1 MNRNLFVLALALCF
15 PVILRAGT
23 QTQTAQTQTSA
34 AQIAVK
40 AVGGSWVKPLQGQK
54 RKATVLLFVA
64 HDCPISNSY
73 APELNRM
80 VKQFSAQ
87 SVVFYLVY
95 TDPELSPTAARTH
108 LRQFGYQ
115 CSAVFDRDHRLT
127 KLVGATVTPEV
138 AILAPDG
145 TRRYLGR
152 IDDRYAAYGKRRINV
167 QSHDLRDALQSVV
180 HGKTVKTPLTIAV
193 GCFISRG

>member
-1 MNRNLFVLALALCF
+1 MNRNFFALALTLCL
-15 PVILRAGT
+15 PVASHAET
-23 QTQTAQTQTSA
+23 QKAAQTRTPPS
-34 AQIAVK
+34 QIAVK
-40 AVGGSWVKPLQGQK
+40 TVNGNWIKPLQGTK
-54 RKATVLLFVA
+54 RKATVLLFIA

-80 VKQFSAQ
+80 IKQFSAQ
-87 SVVFYLVY
+87 NVVFYLVY
-95 TDPELSPTAARTH
+95 TEPELSPTAARTH
-108 LRQFGYQ
+108 LRQFGYS
-115 CSAVFDRDHRLT
+115 CPALFDRDLRLT
-127 KLVGATVTPEV
+127 KLVGATVTPEA

-152 IDDRYAAYGKRRINV
+152 IDDRYAAYGKRRINL

-180 HGKTVKTPLTIAV
+180 RGKAVQTPVTTAV

>member
-1 MNRNLFVLALALCF
+1 MNRNFFALALTLCLS
-15 PVILRAGT
+15 VASQAKT
-23 QTQTAQTQTSA
+23 QKAAQTRTPPS
-34 AQIAVK
+34 QIAVK
-40 AVGGSWVKPLQGQK
+40 TVNGNWIKPLQGTK
-54 RKATVLLFVA
+54 CKATVLLFIA

-80 VKQFSAQ
+80 IKQFSAQ
-87 SVVFYLVY
+87 NVVFYLVY
-95 TDPELSPTAARTH
+95 TEPELSPTAARTH
-108 LRQFGYQ
+108 LRQFGYS
-115 CSAVFDRDHRLT
+115 CSALFDRDLRLA

-138 AILAPDG
+138 AVLEPNG

-152 IDDRYAAYGKRRINV
+152 IDDRYAGYGKRRINV

-180 HGKTVKTPLTIAV
+180 RGKAVRTPVTTAI